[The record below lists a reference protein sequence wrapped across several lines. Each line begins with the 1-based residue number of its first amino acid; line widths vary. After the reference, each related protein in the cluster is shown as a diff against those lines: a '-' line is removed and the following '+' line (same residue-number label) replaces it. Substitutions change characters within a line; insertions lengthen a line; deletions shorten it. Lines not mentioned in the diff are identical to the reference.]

1 MDTIFIKDHPPV
13 RHEGGGC
20 QGAGLGEG
28 EVRFKGVLCHLMP
41 WRIDL
46 SEIMFCVDQ
55 RPDGAQLRVDR
66 HTVRH
71 RREQE
76 RRGAHQAAVPHRHA
90 R

>member
-1 MDTIFIKDHPPV
+1 
-13 RHEGGGC
+13 
-20 QGAGLGEG
+20 
-28 EVRFKGVLCHLMP
+28 MP
-41 WRIDL
+41 WRIYL

-66 HTVRH
+66 HPVRH